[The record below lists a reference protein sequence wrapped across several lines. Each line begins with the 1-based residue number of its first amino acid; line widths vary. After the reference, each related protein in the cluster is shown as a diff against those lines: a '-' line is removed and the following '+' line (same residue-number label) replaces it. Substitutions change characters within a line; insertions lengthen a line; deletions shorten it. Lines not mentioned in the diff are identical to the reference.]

1 MAKTKTARQF
11 DFRGGYQSNLP
22 PDLTPPN
29 VLKTATNIY
38 WYGQITKRPGWDNL
52 STSYQPN
59 DPVGMSP
66 RVKLNGTWYT
76 IIADDS
82 GTVVKFYYGNTAG
95 YTEITDGDSAAFTW
109 TTAKNVEMREFGNK
123 IIAVNGT
130 DKPVVIYY
138 DGSKI
143 SVQRLEEYDERVR
156 GDDEWYAGL
165 WDDGASP
172 EFVDDTTDAQDE
184 GSDDWK
190 IATGGTNNDGFYI
203 AGVSPFTKIVISS
216 VSQFD
221 GSPVA
226 EYAYYAGEGG
236 WTTVTPTSAPTWTAA
251 AGDRTVEFDL
261 PFDTDGTLL
270 WQAYGDVDA
279 QIDPTG
285 VPGGAL
291 NRYIFRVRFT
301 TAPTS
306 DQTADSAVVS
316 HTQYLSQIFLNEAP
330 QAIAVHKERLF
341 LAAGNAFRYSPPNQ
355 IKNWNSR
362 DIEYCEDGGV
372 EIRMMVSANAYLAI
386 LKDAYIYRYFGTTT
400 NNFVLRSY
408 PQEGVTSKRGAAYV
422 GNVVV
427 YTADDGI
434 RVLAGEDSVL
444 ASRHIQSDY
453 DGWTKSNTVVANYN
467 GDAVISFPTSSIILW
482 ADTDT
487 AREDQVNAGDA
498 AMSFW
503 KWTGQN
509 AEEIWYSEGAA
520 DTEQLILLDA
530 TNTRLVKSTADA
542 FDTAY
547 DTTETNISCTL
558 ETSYMSTATP
568 NQKKRYRR
576 VKIDMSKSGD
586 WTFTISGDNG
596 DATAT
601 ATIESGTG
609 TSHYY
614 ADISIP
620 YTLDGQNI
628 SYKLVNQTAND
639 VEVFGFSTAFEGRA
653 F

>member
-1 MAKTKTARQF
+1 MISRQF

-22 PDLTPPN
+22 PELTPPN
-29 VLKTATNIY
+29 VLKTGENVY
-38 WYGQITKRPGWDNL
+38 WYGKIKKRPGWDNL
-52 STSYQPN
+52 STSYQPT

-76 IIADDS
+76 IVADDDDS
-82 GTVVKFYYGNTAG
+82 DVKFYYGSAGSYTVITEPDTTA
-95 YTEITDGDSAAFTW
+95 YSW
-109 TTAKNVEMREFGNK
+109 TTGYNVEMREFGNK
-123 IIAVNGT
+123 IIAVNGQ
-130 DKPVVIYY
+130 DKPAVIYY

-143 SVQRLEEYDERVR
+143 SIKDLEEYDERTR
-156 GDDEWYAGL
+156 GDDEWYAGQ

-172 EFVDDTTDAQDE
+172 EFVDATSEAQSSTADDWDIAIG
-184 GSDDWK
+184 GSDD
-190 IATGGTNNDGFYI
+190 DGFYV
-203 AGVSPFTKIVISS
+203 AGVSPFTKIVLTG

-226 EYAYYAGEGG
+226 EYAYYAGSGT
-236 WTTVTPTSAPTWTAA
+236 WTTLTPTSAPTWTAT
-251 AGDRTVEFDL
+251 AGDRTIEFDL

-270 WQAYGDVDA
+270 WEAYGDVST
-279 QIDPTG
+279 QVDPTG
-285 VPGGAL
+285 VAGGAL

-306 DQTADSAVVS
+306 DQSADYATVS
-316 HTQYLSQIFLNEAP
+316 HTQYLSQIFLNEKP
-330 QAIAVHKERLF
+330 QAIAVHKDRLF

-355 IKNWNSR
+355 ITGWNSR
-362 DIEYCEDGGV
+362 DIEYCDDGGE
-372 EIRMMVSANAYLAI
+372 EIRCLVSANAYLAV
-386 LKDAYIYRYFGTTT
+386 LKDAYVYRYFGTTT
-400 NNFVLRSY
+400 QNFVLRSY

-434 RVLAGEDSVL
+434 RVLAGEQSVL
-444 ASRHIQSDY
+444 VSRHIQSDY
-453 DGWTKSNTVVANYN
+453 DGYTKSNAVVRNYN
-467 GDAVISFPTSSIILW
+467 GDAVISFPTSDVILW
-482 ADTDT
+482 SDTDT
-487 AREDQVNAGDA
+487 VQEDQLNAGEGRLA
-498 AMSFW
+498 FW

-509 AEEIWYSEGAA
+509 AEEIWYSEGAS

-530 TNTRLVKSTADA
+530 DNLRLVKSSSNA

-547 DTTETNISCTL
+547 NETTSNFACTV
-558 ETSYMSTATP
+558 ETSFRSDASP
-568 NQKKRYRR
+568 NQKKKYRR
-576 VKIDMSKSGD
+576 VKLDLSKSGD
-586 WTFTISGDNG
+586 WAFTITGDNG
-596 DATAT
+596 DVTAT
-601 ATIESGTG
+601 ATISSGTG

-628 SYKLVNQTAND
+628 SYKLVNTTANT
-639 VEVFGFSTAFEGRA
+639 VEVFGFSTEFERRA